1 MSVYNKFN
9 VNLSINGKDYV
20 DCRAFY
26 LNENGKIQRVGGD
39 EFNNCECLT
48 ETEVMNERIK
58 IGVPFA
64 NLKTEEEIQPK
75 LTQVVTL
82 PE

>member
-1 MSVYNKFN
+1 MGLYSKFN
-9 VNLSINGKDYV
+9 VNLSINGKDYI

-39 EFNNCECLT
+39 EFNNCDCLT

-58 IGVPFA
+58 RRSG
-64 NLKTEEEIQPK
+64 E
-75 LTQVVTL
+75 
-82 PE
+82 